1 MHHNALYTPCIALFN
16 CGHLL
21 HIWVDH
27 AEPKSEIQV
36 EQVQKEYGGPQAS
49 SARILTLL
57 LDQGK
62 PQSI

>member
-1 MHHNALYTPCIALFN
+1 MHHNALCTPCIALFN

-27 AEPKSEIQV
+27 AELKSKIQV
-36 EQVQKEYGGPQAS
+36 EQVQKEYGGPEAS

-57 LDQGK
+57 LDEGK
-62 PQSI
+62 PRCI